1 MIQIKQRY
9 TNAIIFTINAP
20 NLRRANLRSAN
31 LCDANLCGANLRGAD
46 LFGADLND
54 ANLCN
59 ANLHGANLCNA
70 DLNDAN
76 LCGADL
82 FDADLRGAD
91 LSGEKLK
98 SNPIFIYGLNWQIV
112 VTNEYLTIGCQR
124 HLITDWREFNDTQIR
139 DMHENALSFWKTY
152 KPMLMQLCTIQA
164 IKMEETLVNG
174 ARMDQT
180 DKVTASTA

>member
-20 NLRRANLRSAN
+20 NLRGANLRDANLRSAN
-31 LCDANLCGANLRGAD
+31 LCDANLCGANLRG
-46 LFGADLND
+46 
-54 ANLCN
+54 
-59 ANLHGANLCNA
+59 
-70 DLNDAN
+70 AN